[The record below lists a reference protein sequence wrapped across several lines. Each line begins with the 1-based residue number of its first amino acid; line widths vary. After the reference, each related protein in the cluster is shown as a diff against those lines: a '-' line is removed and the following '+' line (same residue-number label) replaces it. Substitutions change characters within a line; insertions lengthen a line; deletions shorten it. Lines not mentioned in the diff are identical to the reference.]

1 MMKLVFISF
10 LLLFVSCTKKPPLEE
25 KPSVLALREMG
36 ELATVEYTITKVIK
50 ASDDKT
56 WYKVGDRK
64 ILMSCEAY
72 LKAGVDL
79 TLLTE
84 NSFTVDGKN
93 IHIRLPSPKLI
104 SLNIPPDKIRVEYQ
118 QVGAFRDP
126 FNSQERDALAGQAE
140 AQIKNSVDAIGILP
154 QAKANT
160 ALFVSNFLQQAGFEN
175 ITISW
180 SDTPGKTIAP

>member
-1 MMKLVFISF
+1 MKLVLIACLMFFS
-10 LLLFVSCTKKPPLEE
+10 SCTRKIPPEE

-36 ELATVEYTITKVIK
+36 ELATVEYTITKIIK

-56 WYKVGDRK
+56 WYKLGDRK

-79 TLLTE
+79 ASLTE
-84 NSFTVDGKN
+84 SSYSVDGKN
-93 IHIRLPSPKLI
+93 IHIRLPSPELI

-126 FNSQERDALAGQAE
+126 FNSQERDGLAAQAE
-140 AQIKNSVDAIGILP
+140 AEIRNSVNAIGILP

-160 ALFVSNFLQQAGFEN
+160 ALFVSNFLRQAGFQN

-180 SDTPGKTIAP
+180 SDTPGKTVAP